1 MDDAPGIGWIGM
13 AWDEQA
19 APASAVA
26 VRTKANLFSTWLPFD
41 RVLLSETLGSRGHE
55 SAPPSHLSP
64 NKDPPQ
70 LA

>member
-26 VRTKANLFSTWLPFD
+26 VRTKANFFSTWFPFN
-41 RVLLSETLGSRGHE
+41 RVLLSEIPGSSGR
-55 SAPPSHLSP
+55 
-64 NKDPPQ
+64 
-70 LA
+70 